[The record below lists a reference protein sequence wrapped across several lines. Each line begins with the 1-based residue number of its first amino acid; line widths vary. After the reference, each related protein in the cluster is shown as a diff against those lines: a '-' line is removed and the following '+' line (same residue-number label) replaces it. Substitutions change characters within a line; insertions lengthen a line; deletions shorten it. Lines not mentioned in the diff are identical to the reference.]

1 MNFESHLST
10 FEKQLLPNQPIVLMP
25 AFLVTKSSALLPS
38 RDKWNWIFKSKL
50 IPNEVF
56 HHRYFKAT
64 CKREGKF
71 PISEGVWEEKKNS
84 GRFQHFWQQFWAPPR
99 KKQLKRIEN
108 AAQVKQ
114 AKGVNYSKYS
124 LSYSY
129 RNLLQGYQNIYL
141 VQISIN
147 VYLEA

>member
-1 MNFESHLST
+1 M
-10 FEKQLLPNQPIVLMP
+10 
-25 AFLVTKSSALLPS
+25 
-38 RDKWNWIFKSKL
+38 
-50 IPNEVF
+50 
-56 HHRYFKAT
+56 
-64 CKREGKF
+64 
-71 PISEGVWEEKKNS
+71 
-84 GRFQHFWQQFWAPPR
+84 
-99 KKQLKRIEN
+99 
-108 AAQVKQ
+108 QVKQ